1 MSASYSVW
9 DLCAGVCVAL
19 QEAGDEVQ
27 REAYRPGEARHH
39 ADQHQRIQHRQASR
53 ARDLRQLHSGG
64 SKAGTARGSFNF

>member
-1 MSASYSVW
+1 MSVSYSVW

-39 ADQHQRIQHRQASR
+39 ADQHQRIQHWQASR
-53 ARDLRQLHSGG
+53 ARDLRQLHSGR
-64 SKAGTARGSFNF
+64 SKAGTIRGSFIF